1 MGRVTV
7 AGGNPGMKVPVAGLP
22 SGYTRLAYIQSSG
35 TQFIDT
41 GVRPTVNTRFSFGIY
56 MLEETGA
63 CIIGHSP
70 ADNNDYRIFNYSRT
84 IYWDLK
90 DGRLIGTSG
99 SFPTN
104 AYLEFE
110 CGNNYVNKNGQ
121 RVLTGTAVSSFSPV
135 ANIFVFSANGT
146 PAGCSGRL
154 YFLKIYEGDTLIRDF
169 KPCISD
175 AGAVGVFDL
184 VNRKFYGNAGTGV
197 FIGSEV
203 A

>member
-1 MGRVTV
+1 MGRAIV
-7 AGGNPGMKVPVAGLP
+7 AGGNPWMKVPVAGLP
-22 SGYTRLAYIQSSG
+22 SGYTALAYIQSSG
-35 TQFIDT
+35 TQFLDT
-41 GVRPTVNTRFSFGIY
+41 GVRPNINTKFSFGIY
-56 MLEETGA
+56 MLEQTGA
-63 CIIGHSP
+63 CIIGNSP
-70 ADNNDYRIFNYSRT
+70 DDNNDYRIFNYSGS

-90 DGRLIGTSG
+90 DGRLIGSAG

-104 AYLEFE
+104 TYLEFE

-121 RVLTGTAVSSFSPV
+121 RVLTGTAVTSYTAN
-135 ANIFVFSANGT
+135 ANIFVFSSIGT

-184 VNRKFYGNAGTGV
+184 VNRKFYGNAGTGA